1 MRERGSVSILAML
14 MTLCCFVGGPNAA
27 AQTTNPAISGP
38 GASGGDSGLSGAI
51 EQKLI
56 LSQAQRAA
64 IYQEVSKDKSKVA
77 PKDFSPVIGGDVSA
91 IALHEPLGVGQIA
104 ALIFTLAGVALAARS

>member
-38 GASGGDSGLSGAI
+38 GASG
-51 EQKLI
+51 
-56 LSQAQRAA
+56 
-64 IYQEVSKDKSKVA
+64 
-77 PKDFSPVIGGDVSA
+77 
-91 IALHEPLGVGQIA
+91 
-104 ALIFTLAGVALAARS
+104 